1 MKRSINIKRDLETRD
16 IQDLIINGRKEIIIF
31 IISSIFIAYG
41 LLLNTPNQYNA
52 SVTIAP
58 TSSNWNHNY
67 DSANILTHRNSRNYK
82 GESGYNNYI
91 TFGNI
96 TLLSQTRDFLNY
108 YIKKRIRPE
117 DLIAVSSWDS
127 ANNQLIYDPK
137 IFNSLD
143 NTWLINK
150 PTEDQLLRALK
161 GRLKTYQKFKSQYVE
176 LTIFHESPQL
186 AEIWLANLLD
196 DLNSFYTDKID
207 KQISDAEMNLVNISE
222 INQNLYINKELSSKM
237 VNNFVYK
244 FVNLSPSGKLFI
256 VLDKIVLSDN
266 LFYNNLKY
274 YILSIII
281 GSGLGLFIASLR
293 YLFN

>member
-1 MKRSINIKRDLETRD
+1 MKRSTNIKRDLETRD
-16 IQDLIINGRKEIIIF
+16 IQDLIINGRKEIIIL

-52 SVTIAP
+52 TVTIAP
-58 TSSNWNHNY
+58 TSSNWNYNY
-67 DSANILTHRNSRNYK
+67 DAHYILTHRNSPNYK
-82 GESGYNNYI
+82 GETGYNNYI

-96 TLLSQTRDFLNY
+96 TTLIQTRDFLNY

-127 ANNQLIYDPK
+127 VNNQLIYDSK

-143 NTWLINK
+143 NTWLIDK
-150 PTEDQLLRALK
+150 PTEDQLLMALK
-161 GRLKTYQKFKSQYVE
+161 DRLKTYQKFKSQYVE
-176 LTIFHESPQL
+176 LAIFHESPQL
-186 AEIWLANLLD
+186 AELWLANLLD

-207 KQISDAEMNLVNISE
+207 KQISYAEMNLVNISE
-222 INQNLYINKELSSKM
+222 INQNLYINKELLSKI
-237 VNNFVYK
+237 VDNFVYK
-244 FVNLSPSGKLFI
+244 FENLSPSGKLFI
-256 VLDKIVLSDN
+256 VLDKIVLSNN

-281 GSGLGLFIASLR
+281 GSGLGLLIASLR
-293 YLFN
+293 HLFN